1 MSPPDTEPYAAATPP
16 ALDEQDAVPRLRADL
31 HISPSDTP
39 GVVQVGN
46 GAGGRTFT
54 LRDFEMS
61 IARMLDGQ
69 RKAGETVE
77 AARQIGI
84 PLSIDS
90 LRHFIARL
98 RTLGFIEEGEGRPPP
113 PPGSPPERLTW
124 PPRSEWTEDERR
136 LYQQALKLFRED
148 KFKDAKGVL
157 DQMLAKRAFA
167 AEALDLR
174 ARIDKAIRGG
184 PATGSFTRDFNMAEA
199 TWFATGEAESRKA
212 ADQIAA
218 LADLEDTPSAARG
231 RGIWLIALLVVLVGA
246 VLGVPLPHEMAF
258 EVRLVPSKESNLV
271 APHAG
276 TLEAVAV
283 TEGQDVKAGDV
294 VARYDVLEVKK
305 RLEKVDASISD
316 LQRQIRR
323 LQAAASSPRIAKLK
337 GQQAKREAQLAKAT
351 TDRDRLAAKG
361 RRSAALA
368 KAEKQLA
375 GLKAAVQKGA
385 AEIDALPGAKAI
397 PALQD
402 QVKAKQPEREAL
414 AALAKEAPAIAATEG
429 GTLVGLTMKGG
440 QKVAANDTLGRV
452 ADLATLRAVAEVPPG
467 DRKDVRVGQQLAF
480 EVSGLAFSAN
490 VASIK
495 GDSGELTAMI
505 PNASRKLKAGATG
518 SARLRAGSR
527 SLLGRL
533 LH

>member
-1 MSPPDTEPYAAATPP
+1 MSPPDTEPYAAAMPP
-16 ALDEQDAVPRLRADL
+16 ALEEGDVVPRLRADL
-31 HISPSDTP
+31 HVSPSETP

-69 RKAGETVE
+69 RNAGETVE

-84 PLSIDS
+84 PLSVDS

-98 RTLGFIEEGEGRPPP
+98 HTLGFIDEGRPPP

-124 PPRSEWTEDERR
+124 PPRSEWTDDERR

-148 KFKDAKGVL
+148 KFKDAKAVL

-174 ARIDKAIRGG
+174 ARIDKAIAGG
-184 PATGSFTRDFNMAEA
+184 PATGSFTRDFNMAEGS
-199 TWFATGEAESRKA
+199 WFAQGEAASKKA
-212 ADQIAA
+212 ADEIAA

-231 RGIWLIALLVVLVGA
+231 RGIWLVALLVILVGA
-246 VLGVPLPHEMAF
+246 VLGVPLPREMAF
-258 EVRLVPSKESNLV
+258 EVTLVPSKESNLV

-276 TLEAVAV
+276 TLEAVSV
-283 TEGQDVKAGDV
+283 TEGQEVRAGDV

-316 LQRQIRR
+316 VQRQIRR

-337 GQQAKREAQLAKAT
+337 AQQAKREAQLAKAT
-351 TDRDRLAAKG
+351 ADRDRLAAKG
-361 RRSAALA
+361 RRSAALV
-368 KAEKQLA
+368 KAERQLA
-375 GLKAAVQKGA
+375 ALKAAVQKGA
-385 AEIDALPGAKAI
+385 AEIDALPGGKAI
-397 PALQD
+397 AALQD
-402 QVKAKQPEREAL
+402 EVKAKQPDRDAL
-414 AALAKEAPAIAATEG
+414 AAMLKESPTIAASEG
-429 GTLVGLTMKGG
+429 GTVVGLSMKGG
-440 QKVAANDTLGRV
+440 QKVSANDALGRV
-452 ADLATLRAVAEVPPG
+452 ADLATLRAVSEVPPG
-467 DRKDVRVGQQLAF
+467 ERKDVRAGQQLAF
-480 EVSGLAFSAN
+480 EVSGLAFSGT

-495 GDSGELTAMI
+495 AESGEMTATI
-505 PNASRKLKAGATG
+505 PNASRKLKAGSTG
-518 SARLRAGSR
+518 SARLRAESR